1 MNSIQKQ
8 TENSQQ
14 DNNTMNK
21 KQELYKQQ
29 RKNSQHEG
37 NQKIILDH
45 PITSEVEEDK
55 SFITP
60 LTKEAIERLNSL
72 NGLNRN
78 NNNKEIW
85 RLSTTDSMQEFL
97 EIPDYIPNDDE
108 EETDS

>member
-55 SFITP
+55 TFSTP
-60 LTKEAIERLNSL
+60 LTKEAIERNYKVFFFLFKL
-72 NGLNRN
+72 I
-78 NNNKEIW
+78 NK
-85 RLSTTDSMQEFL
+85 FFF
-97 EIPDYIPNDDE
+97 
-108 EETDS
+108 